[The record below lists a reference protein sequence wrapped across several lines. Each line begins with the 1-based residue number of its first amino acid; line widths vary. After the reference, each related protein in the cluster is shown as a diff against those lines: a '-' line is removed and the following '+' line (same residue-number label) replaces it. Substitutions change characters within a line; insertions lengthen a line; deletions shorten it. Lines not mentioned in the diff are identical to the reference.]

1 METHLVAF
9 DDFRPLRQLK
19 SEQTLFVRN
28 TTECVVVHPPTMT
41 YHEVRTFFEYAKTF
55 LCDSSSSSDGP
66 WQSHLSASKQWSMQ
80 SQLTRHSARWS
91 FDGTPRSLLE
101 WQDGPS

>member
-19 SEQTLFVRN
+19 SEQTLLVRD
-28 TTECVVVHPPTMT
+28 TTECVIVHPHTMT
-41 YHEVRTFFEYAKTF
+41 YHTVRTFFEYAKTF

-66 WQSHLSASKQWSMQ
+66 WQSHLSALEHFSRQ
-80 SQLTRHSARWS
+80 SQLTRQSS
-91 FDGTPRSLLE
+91 TFSLAGASCAL
-101 WQDGPS
+101 